1 MNIGS
6 QIVSKLGSPN
16 SKIPLAIKDI
26 CNSASCTYFSYN
38 AGGEVEGKDRLVDEI
53 GTGALWLFGIPAYKK
68 LIDKTIFKGAKVDP
82 NIDVRILKD
91 ESYLR
96 KAIENA
102 PTDEIKNSLKN
113 ATKNISKVKKLNIVK
128 FGLSLGLTML
138 SYFGLTKYKQ
148 AMTKRNIEKE
158 FMQKQMKAR
167 TNVGYYEHFERSD
180 VFNDFDNKGKSSSTP
195 SFGSAAVIKAAENIM
210 LNPIKNMMVLDGCIS
225 GERLAHSRTKGEFK
239 ENLIKEGSFLF
250 FVYGADKAIKKG
262 INWISEKV
270 LKTPIDL
277 DINLITSDLAKNILD
292 NEATQ
297 SQIHSF
303 AKEFG
308 QNADKNKLFEYI
320 LKNQNHPIVEA
331 AKKSG
336 IISTIKDKSGN
347 LVIDTRKY
355 IDADEMN
362 KLANSLEKFI
372 NSQKTS
378 GKTTKQFLNKI
389 KGLKVGSTFAN
400 IGICCLAL
408 GYIVPKMMYKSR
420 EKEQNGN
427 KDFHVKTE
435 YEKELAKK
443 VCPHFKSVNR
453 YAILIV

>member
-16 SKIPLAIKDI
+16 SRIPLAIKDI

-38 AGGEVEGKDRLVDEI
+38 AGGEIEGKDRLVDEI

-68 LIDKTIFKGAKVDP
+68 LIDKTLFKGAKIDP

-91 ESYLR
+91 ESYLK

-102 PTDEIKNSLKN
+102 PTEEIKNTLKN
-113 ATKNISKVKKLNIVK
+113 ATKNIGKIKKLNIAK

-148 AMTKRNIEKE
+148 AMTKKNIEKE
-158 FMQKQMKAR
+158 FMLKQMKAK
-167 TNVGYYEHFERSD
+167 TNVGYYEHFEKSD
-180 VFNDFDNKGKSSSTP
+180 VFKDFNNKEKSACTP
-195 SFGSAAVIKAAENIM
+195 SFGSSAAIKVAENIM

-225 GERLAHSRTKGEFK
+225 GERLAQSRTKGEFK

-262 INWISEKV
+262 MNWISERL

-277 DINLITSDLAKNILD
+277 DINLITSDLAKNILNNKD
-292 NEATQ
+292 TQ

-308 QNADKNKLFEYI
+308 KNTDKNKLFDYI
-320 LKNQNHPIVEA
+320 LKNQNHPVVEA

-347 LVIDTRKY
+347 LLIDTRKY
-355 IDADEMN
+355 IDADEIA
-362 KLANSLEKFI
+362 KLTNHLENFI
-372 NSQKTS
+372 NSQKSS
-378 GKTTKQFLNKI
+378 GKTTTQFLNKI
-389 KGLKVGSTFAN
+389 KGFKVGSTIAN
-400 IGICCLAL
+400 VGICCLAL
-408 GYIVPKMMYKSR
+408 GYIVPKMVYKAR

-443 VCPHFKSVNR
+443 S
-453 YAILIV
+453 LSTL

>member
-53 GTGALWLFGIPAYKK
+53 GTGALWLFGIPTYKK
-68 LIDKTIFKGAKVDP
+68 IIDNTIFKGAKVDP

-91 ESYLR
+91 KSYLR

-102 PTDEIKNSLKN
+102 PTEEIKNTLKN
-113 ATKNISKVKKLNIVK
+113 SAKNINKIKKLNIIK

-148 AMTKRNIEKE
+148 AMTKKNIEKE
-158 FMQKQMKAR
+158 FMQKQMKEK
-167 TNVGYYEHFERSD
+167 TNVGYYEHFEKSA
-180 VFNDFDNKGKSSSTP
+180 VFADFNNSEKQKNTP
-195 SFGSAAVIKAAENIM
+195 SFGCSSAIKVAENIM

-225 GERLAHSRTKGEFK
+225 TERLAHSRTKGEFK

-262 INWISEKV
+262 INWFSEKI
-270 LKTPIDL
+270 LNTPIDL
-277 DINLITSDLAKNILD
+277 DINLITSDLAKDILGD
-292 NEATQ
+292 KNTQ

-308 QNADKNKLFEYI
+308 KNTDKTKLYDFI
-320 LKNQNHPIVEA
+320 LKNQNHPVVEA

-347 LVIDTRKY
+347 ILIDTRKY
-355 IDADEMN
+355 IDADEIN
-362 KLANSLEKFI
+362 KLTNNLEKFI
-372 NSQKTS
+372 KSQKAS
-378 GKTTKQFLNKI
+378 DKTVNKFLNKI

-420 EKEQNGN
+420 EKQQNGN

-443 VCPHFKSVNR
+443 S
-453 YAILIV
+453 LSTL